1 MAISRMQEPQQLTGV
16 MSVKRVPAAFGGIMD
31 NTTGRR
37 AYGLGSIFK
46 KITRPIKKAVKG
58 VKKIAKSPIGRLALL
73 YAGGAALGGST
84 ALGGAGGSFFSRLA
98 NPGNLAN
105 LSNIFGNKA
114 LGLQGISGV
123 GGQGLG
129 RFLNPF
135 NKANPLFFKE
145 GAFNLGRA
153 GITASA
159 LGAALPFL
167 APGLLAPEQEE
178 EEIVDIVNTPG
189 SIAALNQ
196 RARDF
201 YNYGDENLL
210 YMPRKQ
216 YVMRNF
222 YAKDGGRVGFDN
234 GGLGALGRMMQPGK
248 SKSKDLDIMTIKAT
262 LNQVYTNNDD
272 GEGAGYEAVM
282 EFMEKNPEYKVNIM
296 ENIIGDRGDKIM
308 VAPIEKEPV
317 NILDN
322 MDTSNMSLKDGVII
336 INNDMLEKKA
346 EGGSVPESK
355 VKGYDTPAG
364 FNKFDYPTGG
374 VPVRTPKKQ
383 GGLMN
388 LGGLE
393 MDFRA
398 EGGFVP
404 IGAKEKADDV
414 PARLSKNEFVMTADA
429 VRGAGNGSIKAG
441 AQKMYNTM
449 KELENRVV

>member
-1 MAISRMQEPQQLTGV
+1 MAISRMQEPRQL
-16 MSVKRVPAAFGGIMD
+16 
-31 NTTGRR
+31 
-37 AYGLGSIFK
+37 YGLGSLVR

-58 VKKIAKSPIGRLALL
+58 IGKIAKSPLGKTALL
-73 YAGGAALGGST
+73 GALGAYGLG
-84 ALGGAGGSFFSRLA
+84 ALGSGGFNPLAQGFFSRANLGKGLGSFFSTR
-98 NPGNLAN
+98 
-105 LSNIFGNKA
+105 
-114 LGLQGISGV
+114 
-123 GGQGLG
+123 
-129 RFLNPF
+129 
-135 NKANPLFFKE
+135 NPLLFK
-145 GAFNLGRA
+145 GGKFNLGRA

-178 EEIVDIVNTPG
+178 EEIVDIVNTPE

-201 YNYGDENLL
+201 YNYGDENLMF
-210 YMPRKQ
+210 MPRKQ

-222 YAKDGGRVGFDN
+222 YAKQ
-234 GGLGALGRMMQPGK
+234 GGLAAD
-248 SKSKDLDIMTIKAT
+248 KDEDEEFDRNLA
-262 LNQVYTNNDD
+262 
-272 GEGAGYEAVM
+272 AVLRTRRQ
-282 EFMEKNPEYKVNIM
+282 K
-296 ENIIGDRGDKIM
+296 
-308 VAPIEKEPV
+308 
-317 NILDN
+317 
-322 MDTSNMSLKDGVII
+322 
-336 INNDMLEKKA
+336 
-346 EGGSVPESK
+346 GGSVPESK

-374 VPVRTPKKQ
+374 VQVRTPKKQ